1 MIFLPSAKQPEAD
14 VQQILLGVQVVLALT
29 IIVLVLLQQ
38 GRGADAGASFGGGS
52 SGSLFGSR
60 GPASFL
66 ARATGL
72 LAAVFFAN
80 SIGLAYFATEQ
91 VRAVSVLESVQPVD
105 STNVVPMAPADVP
118 VAPGARAP
126 VSVTGDVP
134 KAPTSAPA
142 TNN

>member
-1 MIFLPSAKQPEAD
+1 M
-14 VQQILLGVQVVLALT
+14 QQILLGVQVVLALT

-80 SIGLAYFATEQ
+80 SVGLAYFATEE
-91 VRAVSVLESVQPVD
+91 VRAVSVLETVQPL
-105 STNVVPMAPADVP
+105 SPANVPMTPADVP
-118 VAPGARAP
+118 VAPGAKAP

-134 KAPTSAPA
+134 TAPQSAPE
-142 TNN
+142 TSN

>member
-1 MIFLPSAKQPEAD
+1 M
-14 VQQILLGVQVVLALT
+14 QQVLLGIQVLLALT
-29 IIVLVLLQQ
+29 IIVLVMLQQ

-80 SIGLAYFATEQ
+80 SIGLAYLATER
-91 VRAVSVLESVQPVD
+91 VRAVSVLETVQPD
-105 STNVVPMAPADVP
+105 SETPIPPQLSDVPLAPGSGAQNADDVPTAPAD
-118 VAPGARAP
+118 
-126 VSVTGDVP
+126 
-134 KAPTSAPA
+134 APA
-142 TNN
+142 GSN

>member
-1 MIFLPSAKQPEAD
+1 MATAPIGSPSARQPEAD
-14 VQQILLGVQVVLALT
+14 VQQILLAIQVILGLT

-80 SIGLAYFATEQ
+80 SIGL
-91 VRAVSVLESVQPVD
+91 D
-105 STNVVPMAPADVP
+105 D
-118 VAPGARAP
+118 G
-126 VSVTGDVP
+126 
-134 KAPTSAPA
+134 
-142 TNN
+142 

>member
-1 MIFLPSAKQPEAD
+1 M
-14 VQQILLGVQVVLALT
+14 QQILLGVQVVLALS

-80 SIGLAYFATEQ
+80 SVGLAYFATEQ
-91 VRAVSVLESVQPVD
+91 VRAVSVLETAQPLS
-105 STNVVPMAPADVP
+105 STSAPMTPADVP
-118 VAPGARAP
+118 VAPGANAP
-126 VSVTGDVP
+126 VTVTGDVP
-134 KAPTSAPA
+134 KAPNSAPA
-142 TNN
+142 TSN

>member
-1 MIFLPSAKQPEAD
+1 M
-14 VQQILLGVQVVLALT
+14 QQILLGFQVLLALS

-66 ARATGL
+66 ARTTGV

-80 SIGLAYFATEQ
+80 SIGLAYFATER
-91 VRAVSVLESVQPVD
+91 VRTVSVLESVQPGSETLVPVPPGD
-105 STNVVPMAPADVP
+105 VPMAPGAN
-118 VAPGARAP
+118 AP
-126 VSVTGDVP
+126 STDDVP
-134 KAPTSAPA
+134 KVPGDAPA
-142 TNN
+142 TTNQ